1 MPACD
6 EYGSQP
12 PLELIRQW
20 IDHGYWSDLK
30 DTTKLE
36 LVDLIFI
43 GAMGMIGGSNYIFPR
58 LYSHMFVVAVD
69 SFEESTLNHIFTS
82 INEWHFAKGYP
93 DKVGLLAR
101 VILYYIVLSTKHF
114 SLRESLL

>member
-6 EYGSQP
+6 AYGSQP

-36 LVDLIFI
+36 LVDLIFV
-43 GAMGMIGGSNYIFPR
+43 GAMGMIGGSNFIFPR

-82 INEWHFAKGYP
+82 INDWHFTKGYT
-93 DKVGLLAR
+93 DKVALLTK
-101 VILYYIVLSTKHF
+101 VKTFFFNLYNLFLS
-114 SLRESLL
+114 